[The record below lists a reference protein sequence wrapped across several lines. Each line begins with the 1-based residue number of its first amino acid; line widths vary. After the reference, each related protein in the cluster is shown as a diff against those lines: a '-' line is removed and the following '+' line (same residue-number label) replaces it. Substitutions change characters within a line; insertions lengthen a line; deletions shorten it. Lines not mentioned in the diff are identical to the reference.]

1 MGYRRVSTTEQGE
14 SGLGLDG
21 QTTAIETTA
30 ARLGV
35 PVVAIFTDSGISGA
49 AGIESRPGLADCLN
63 ALRRGDVLVVS
74 RRDRIARD
82 AFLSVVIEREV
93 AKKGCRII
101 SASGEGT
108 ENDDATSIFVRRVLD
123 AVAELERALIA
134 ARTRAAMAAARK
146 KGRRVGRIPFG
157 SRLTEDGRHLEPDA
171 HEQQVLTDIRTLR
184 AKGYALADIAE
195 TLNARG
201 LRNRAGRTWRRQ
213 FVGQLLERH
222 P

>member
-1 MGYRRVSTTEQGE
+1 VSTTEQGE

-21 QTTAIETTA
+21 QTAAIETTA

-35 PVVAIFTDSGISGA
+35 PVFAIFTDSGISGA

-63 ALRRGDVLVVS
+63 ALRRGDVIIVS

-82 AFLSVVIEREV
+82 AFLSVVIERECTR
-93 AKKGCRII
+93 KGARII

-146 KGRRVGRIPFG
+146 RGRVVGRVPFG
-157 SRLTEDGRHLEPDA
+157 SRLMADGKHIEPDD
-171 HEQQVLTDIRTLR
+171 HEQMILTELR
-184 AKGYALADIAE
+184 WRRAEGFAFGTIAE
-195 TLNARG
+195 MFNERG
-201 LRNRAGRTWRRQ
+201 WRNRSGRPWRRQ
-213 FVGQLLERH
+213 FLEQLLQRH
-222 P
+222 GNGGLT